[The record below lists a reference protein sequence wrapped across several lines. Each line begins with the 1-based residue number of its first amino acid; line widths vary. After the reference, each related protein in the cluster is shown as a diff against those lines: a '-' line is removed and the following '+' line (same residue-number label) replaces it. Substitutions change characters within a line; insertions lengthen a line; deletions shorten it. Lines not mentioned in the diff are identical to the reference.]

1 MVNKITKEIK
11 GIKYYEEKK
20 RFLLFSLLLL
30 VCLFLSFKLF
40 GMAYASYQT
49 TVKLNANIDQAI
61 YLINNERMT
70 FNIDSSKI
78 IPAVDPYIY
87 KFSIS
92 NFNATSNSD
101 IDIEYELKV
110 TTTTNLPL
118 TFALYRNQ
126 NYDDI
131 DAVNLFS
138 NSRLVQDTDGAWYN
152 IYEPSNKYLMKYTDQ
167 ITDIYTLVITFPKV
181 YSSNDAYADAIEDIE
196 VVIKSKQVME

>member
-1 MVNKITKEIK
+1 
-11 GIKYYEEKK
+11 
-20 RFLLFSLLLL
+20 
-30 VCLFLSFKLF
+30 
-40 GMAYASYQT
+40 MAYASYQT

>member
-1 MVNKITKEIK
+1 MVNKITKKIK

-78 IPAVDPYIY
+78 IPAVDPYVY

-196 VVIKSKQVME
+196 VVIKSKQIME